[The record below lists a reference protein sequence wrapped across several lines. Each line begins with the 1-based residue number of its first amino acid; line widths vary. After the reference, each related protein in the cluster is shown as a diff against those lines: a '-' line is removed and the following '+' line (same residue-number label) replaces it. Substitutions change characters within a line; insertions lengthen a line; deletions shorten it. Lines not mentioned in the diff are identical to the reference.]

1 MHSYGY
7 TNFPRFPWPGNAR
20 SAHPAPPGGGGM
32 VQAARGRPG
41 GADVR
46 GHVSRLQVP
55 GPRTPPRQLWRAALQ
70 GEVSDCKYHILALHT
85 VTIDTQEKNLLSFKL
100 LENYE
105 NYRKMAQARFFL

>member
-1 MHSYGY
+1 
-7 TNFPRFPWPGNAR
+7 
-20 SAHPAPPGGGGM
+20 M
-32 VQAARGRPG
+32 VQAARGRLG

-85 VTIDTQEKNLLSFKL
+85 VTIDTQEKNLSSSKL
-100 LENYE
+100 LENCG
-105 NYRKMAQARFFL
+105 NYRKMAQDRFFITLDYHFSHNKFIHQVSKLHILFF

>member
-1 MHSYGY
+1 
-7 TNFPRFPWPGNAR
+7 
-20 SAHPAPPGGGGM
+20 M

-85 VTIDTQEKNLLSFKL
+85 VTIDTQETKLLFKL
-100 LENYE
+100 LENIK
-105 NYRKMAQARFFL
+105 NYRNMDQARFFL